1 MMMRTSAQKG
11 FTLIE
16 LMIVVAII
24 GILAAIALPAY
35 NNYTDKA
42 KFSEVVM
49 AMSPIKTALSVCAQ
63 AGECVDA
70 GPVWAGNAGPVLT
83 SAAGVVTQ
91 IPLPQNA
98 GKVIPAAAGFA
109 VTGGGTNTVSI
120 TVTPLANG
128 SITATDTLVFD
139 ALLNADSTA
148 SFTIN
153 GASGCKTHT
162 GGAIC

>member
-1 MMMRTSAQKG
+1 MKNISQKG

-42 KFSEVVM
+42 KYSEVVM
-49 AMSPIKTALSVCAQ
+49 ATAPIKTALSVCAQ

-70 GPVWAGNAGPVLT
+70 GTKWAANAGPVLT
-83 SAAGVVTQ
+83 SAAGTVTQ
-91 IPLPQNA
+91 IPLPQTA
-98 GKVIPAAAGFA
+98 GKVVPAAAGFV
-109 VTGGGTNTVSI
+109 VTGGASNTLVI
-120 TVTPLANG
+120 TVTPLVNG
-128 SITATDTLVFD
+128 SIKATDTLIFN

-148 SFTIN
+148 SFSIAA
-153 GASGCKTHT
+153 ASGCKSHT